1 VPAFRNG
8 ALPAIIGVK
17 ERTQGSHDIDAQAEL
32 NEARHADALKALC
45 PSDVLATVEDLVA
58 QMLEARHHPVYEP
71 VAHGLRYSCV
81 KAPRGAPA
89 DARGGGGASYGPLL
103 EAAITR

>member
-8 ALPAIIGVK
+8 ALPAIIGVQ
-17 ERTQGSHDIDAQAEL
+17 ERTQVSHDSDARAEL
-32 NEARHADALKALC
+32 NEARHARALKALS

-58 QMLEARHHPVYEP
+58 QLLEARHHPVDEL

-89 DARGGGGASYGPLL
+89 DERGGGASYGPLI

>member
-8 ALPAIIGVK
+8 TLPAIIGVQ
-17 ERTQGSHDIDAQAEL
+17 EWTQVRHGSDAQAAR
-32 NEARHADALKALC
+32 NEARHARALKALS
-45 PSDVLATVEDLVA
+45 PSEVLATVDDLVA
-58 QMLEARHHPVYEP
+58 QLLEARHYPVDEP
-71 VAHGLRYSCV
+71 MAHGPRYRCV

-89 DARGGGGASYGPLL
+89 DARGGGASSGPLL

>member
-1 VPAFRNG
+1 V
-8 ALPAIIGVK
+8 
-17 ERTQGSHDIDAQAEL
+17 SHDSDARAEL
-32 NEARHADALKALC
+32 NEARHADALKALS

-58 QMLEARHHPVYEP
+58 QLLEGRHHPVDAL

-89 DARGGGGASYGPLL
+89 DERGGGASYGPLI